1 MINDKCKGVPIV
13 VTYHPSLNGL
23 HRIIR
28 DNAYL
33 LKINE
38 EVKNVFFPVFFLVY

>member
-38 EVKNVFFPVFFLVY
+38 EVKNVFFPVFFSVY